1 MRHHAAERIHS
12 RTPGQAN
19 PAATPPGQA
28 GGRRLRPQQ
37 QADPARARPARV
49 PEGFREVRADPPGG
63 PGRGQRSHRE
73 GARPRDPDPSATAG
87 TDPCR
92 LLRRQPRR
100 EDHRRG
106 SGPPDRRIRRGQAWR
121 RRHPP
126 ADPRTS
132 RGVSAHRHP
141 RVFRGRPYPARGDRL
156 RAPRLRHQRAQG
168 RDVAHRPRGA
178 RAQDRGRGSGR
189 RGGRSCRR
197 RSRCRGRGRRRGRD
211 SRRRGNSREEKVTPP
226 PLAVVPGLDDTN
238 LEYIVVAVIVF
249 LVFVIGSRVVSTL
262 VVAALKR
269 RDIRS
274 DMVQTGGRVVAF
286 FLLGLGISFA
296 IGFAFRSQNLTL
308 AGILLATIIASFGV
322 QDLLKDYVSGYYVL
336 LERHIRV
343 GDRITLE
350 GVGSGTVTDVRLR
363 VTLLKTDS
371 GDLVVVPNS
380 ELLNKAVTVHV
391 RAVERAAETKP
402 TPPE

>member
-1 MRHHAAERIHS
+1 
-12 RTPGQAN
+12 
-19 PAATPPGQA
+19 
-28 GGRRLRPQQ
+28 
-37 QADPARARPARV
+37 
-49 PEGFREVRADPPGG
+49 
-63 PGRGQRSHRE
+63 
-73 GARPRDPDPSATAG
+73 
-87 TDPCR
+87 
-92 LLRRQPRR
+92 
-100 EDHRRG
+100 
-106 SGPPDRRIRRGQAWR
+106 
-121 RRHPP
+121 
-126 ADPRTS
+126 
-132 RGVSAHRHP
+132 
-141 RVFRGRPYPARGDRL
+141 
-156 RAPRLRHQRAQG
+156 
-168 RDVAHRPRGA
+168 
-178 RAQDRGRGSGR
+178 
-189 RGGRSCRR
+189 
-197 RSRCRGRGRRRGRD
+197 
-211 SRRRGNSREEKVTPP
+211 VTPP

-269 RDIRS
+269 RNIRS

-363 VTLLKTDS
+363 VTLLKTDA
-371 GDLVVVPNS
+371 GDLLVVPNS
-380 ELLNKAVTVHV
+380 ELFNKAVTVHV
-391 RAVERAAETKP
+391 RAAERAAETKP
-402 TPPE
+402 TPPA